1 LAKQSVGLARPAVA
15 PSAGPSQQE
24 NGDEWNSNPERDTA
38 VCARRNRR
46 RNASNAIGNHMG
58 MLKMIKSLIG
68 TVNTVV
74 VASALLAGAM
84 LVTLA
89 ACEQQG
95 PAETAGEKIDNAVEK
110 AGEQMERTG
119 DSIRDATKPV
129 NN

>member
-1 LAKQSVGLARPAVA
+1 
-15 PSAGPSQQE
+15 
-24 NGDEWNSNPERDTA
+24 
-38 VCARRNRR
+38 
-46 RNASNAIGNHMG
+46 
-58 MLKMIKSLIG
+58 MIKSSIG

-74 VASALLAGAM
+74 VASALLAGSM

-110 AGEQMERTG
+110 AGEQMEKAG

-129 NN
+129 DN

>member
-1 LAKQSVGLARPAVA
+1 
-15 PSAGPSQQE
+15 
-24 NGDEWNSNPERDTA
+24 
-38 VCARRNRR
+38 
-46 RNASNAIGNHMG
+46 
-58 MLKMIKSLIG
+58 MIKSLIG

-84 LVTLA
+84 PVTLA

-95 PAETAGEKIDNAVEK
+95 PSETVGEKIDNAVEK
-110 AGEQMERTG
+110 AGEQMEKAG